1 MGSPLSDA
9 NSLAFALIQQPVIAA
24 CTVALGLAGILKVA
38 NEFMRLR
45 TNLREK
51 PEPRDVQDEARAAGH
66 GLSERVTELNGRVDL
81 VASDHSTLARIVESH
96 ERELSTGRQRED
108 ACAGKLHKR
117 IDDIAALQHLTSGKV
132 DEGFK
137 HLSASLVEIRSIV
150 LTHGRK
156 T

>member
-1 MGSPLSDA
+1 MTDA
-9 NSLAFALIQQPVIAA
+9 TQLAFSLIQQPVVA
-24 CTVALGLAGILKVA
+24 TVMVAVGMAGILKVA

-45 TNLREK
+45 QNLREK
-51 PEPRDVQDEARAAGH
+51 PEPREVQDEARAAGH

-81 VASDHSTLARIVESH
+81 VASDHSSLSRIVDAH
-96 ERELSTGRQRED
+96 ERELAISRERES

-117 IDDIAALQHLTSGKV
+117 IDDIAGLQHLTSGKV

-137 HLSASLVEIRSIV
+137 HLSASLSEIRSIV